1 LKTASERDAPSE
13 GNSRIR
19 SKCLGAVALAGTGL
33 LATSGTAHAGFVG
46 SYDLSNWTLTNTNA
60 DGFLTVLVPQ
70 TSIQLT
76 GGDNQSFANGFTD
89 FTITA
94 VASGNVTFNWGYTS
108 NDTGNYD
115 QGGFLLNGVFTNLGE
130 NDNQTPFF
138 DGSFTSPVSAGD
150 VFGFRV
156 FTVDNIFGPGN
167 FGVTN
172 FSAPDV
178 VPEPG
183 SLVLLALG
191 AVGGALLFRR
201 RSQAAEEAL
210 VN

>member
-1 LKTASERDAPSE
+1 
-13 GNSRIR
+13 
-19 SKCLGAVALAGTGL
+19 L
-33 LATSGTAHAGFVG
+33 LATSGSADAGFVG
-46 SYDLSNWTLTNTNA
+46 SYDISNWTLTNTNA
-60 DGFLTVLVPQ
+60 NGFLTVLVPQ

-76 GGDNQSFANGFTD
+76 GGDNGSGLNGFTD

-94 VASGNVTFNWGYTS
+94 VGNGNVSFNWGYTS
-108 NDTGNYD
+108 GDSGFFD

-138 DGSFTSPVSAGD
+138 DGSFTAPVSAGD

-156 FTVDNIFGPGN
+156 FTVDNILGPGN

-172 FSAPDV
+172 FSAP

-201 RSQAAEEAL
+201 RAQAAEEAL
-210 VN
+210 AN